1 MPDSLFILLVG
12 IFLPLFPMS
21 MVFNAILDN
30 IKHSGLRALL
40 FIAWPLVG
48 LFIVLN
54 TNVIMPDWLL
64 PLVLFTSALY
74 ALRMLSLREVNQWNG
89 FLATSLWSLL
99 WLPMMQ
105 DTQAQLLYSY
115 AISMSVPL
123 VLILRANRL
132 CLA

>member
-54 TNVIMPDWLL
+54 TNVN
-64 PLVLFTSALY
+64 VLQA
-74 ALRMLSLREVNQWNG
+74 
-89 FLATSLWSLL
+89 LATAGGLNTFAKRSKIKIFRETNGKTLIFPFDYDDVTDGEHLE
-99 WLPMMQ
+99 Q
-105 DTQAQLLYSY
+105 NRQLQRGDVVV
-115 AISMSVPL
+115 VP
-123 VLILRANRL
+123 
-132 CLA
+132 